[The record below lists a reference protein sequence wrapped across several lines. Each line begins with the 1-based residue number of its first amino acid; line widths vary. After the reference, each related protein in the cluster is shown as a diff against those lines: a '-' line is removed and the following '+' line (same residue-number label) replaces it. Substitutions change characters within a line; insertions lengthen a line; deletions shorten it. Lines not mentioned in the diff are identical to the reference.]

1 MTAMVQ
7 PAAAQ
12 RACNNPGSGSRG
24 GGGRQHSAATAPRRS
39 AGSQHCRGRAV
50 RAPASPSGATPQ
62 QQDAASLDVSGAVV
76 QPSFRSTPWAAEAAF
91 AAEGANRAA
100 ARIAFISE
108 SGTCR
113 APLAAAAFE
122 RLLEERGLTSA
133 GIQCE
138 CRATRDFNLG
148 DPADPSAAAVA
159 AELGLQLPPGYQA
172 QQFKEARDIVD
183 FDVVLVMDK
192 FTAADVLREVGG

>member
-1 MTAMVQ
+1 M
-7 PAAAQ
+7 
-12 RACNNPGSGSRG
+12 
-24 GGGRQHSAATAPRRS
+24 
-39 AGSQHCRGRAV
+39 
-50 RAPASPSGATPQ
+50 PSGATPQ

-122 RLLEERGLTSA
+122 LLLEERGLTTA

-192 FTAADVLREVGG
+192 FTAADVLREVGGWVAWVGGWLLVGGQEGALPASTAASDALHCETRKHTTALPQMTG